1 MIKVNFFAALRE
13 ALNCDE
19 TQLEINEA
27 ITIEQARLL
36 LIELNPS
43 WEKNLGNDSLLTAVN
58 HELVQDDYMV
68 KPNDELAFFP
78 PVTGG

>member
-13 ALNCDE
+13 ALDCDE
-19 TQLEINEA
+19 IQLDVNEV
-27 ITIEQARLL
+27 ITVEQARLL
-36 LIELNPS
+36 LIELNPHWS
-43 WEKNLGNDSLLTAVN
+43 KSLTNNSLLTAVN
-58 HELVQDDYMV
+58 HELVENDSPV